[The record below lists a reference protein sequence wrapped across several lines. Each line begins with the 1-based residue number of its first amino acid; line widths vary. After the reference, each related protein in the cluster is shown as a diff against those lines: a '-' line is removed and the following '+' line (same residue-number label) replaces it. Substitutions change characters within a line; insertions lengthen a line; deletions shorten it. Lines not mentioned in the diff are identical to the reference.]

1 MNRIFTI
8 QGGYATVRN
17 CLRKRGWVE
26 NFFRATEVVKK
37 PPPKFKSDIFGW
49 LGFTACQ
56 PIGSFYAE
64 YVFIYELTLFFYEQ
78 LFTNSSSG
86 LFNP

>member
-26 NFFRATEVVKK
+26 NFFRATEIVKK
-37 PPPKFKSDIFGW
+37 PAPKYKSDV
-49 LGFTACQ
+49 
-56 PIGSFYAE
+56 Y
-64 YVFIYELTLFFYEQ
+64 
-78 LFTNSSSG
+78 NSDDDDDDDDVG
-86 LFNP
+86 IDTEGM